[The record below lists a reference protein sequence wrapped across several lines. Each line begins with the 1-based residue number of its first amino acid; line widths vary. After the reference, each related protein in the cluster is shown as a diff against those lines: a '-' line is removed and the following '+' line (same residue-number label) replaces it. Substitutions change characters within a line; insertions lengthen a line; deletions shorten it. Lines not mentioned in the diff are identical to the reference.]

1 MYVMSYCCDI
11 CSCAGHIYYSLTMS
25 MQKGSFLLEKHY
37 ITLITSGMYL
47 LQQAASLDFLRVYK
61 GGNFRFRSQTC
72 EIVVDDELLYISWT
86 RHGFFF
92 ASIQIIIL
100 SNILVNS
107 KMRKKYLTKI
117 VIVILSHIWDDK
129 PHKLHRLQYVVLQP
143 KYS

>member
-1 MYVMSYCCDI
+1 
-11 CSCAGHIYYSLTMS
+11 

-61 GGNFRFRSQTC
+61 GVNFRFRSQTC
-72 EIVVDDELLYISWT
+72 EIVVDDELLCISWA

-92 ASIQIIIL
+92 ASIQLIIL

-117 VIVILSHIWDDK
+117 GIVYNTSFNIRSLTSFTGYSMSSCSQNIHSVYCCFYIFGK
-129 PHKLHRLQYVVLQP
+129 IRLVFLEYRN
-143 KYS
+143 

>member
-1 MYVMSYCCDI
+1 
-11 CSCAGHIYYSLTMS
+11 

-61 GGNFRFRSQTC
+61 GVNFRFRSQTC
-72 EIVVDDELLYISWT
+72 EIVVDDELQCISWAG
-86 RHGFFF
+86 HGFLF

-117 VIVILSHIWDDK
+117 G
-129 PHKLHRLQYVVLQP
+129 VVYNTLTE
-143 KYS
+143 